1 MSRMLFLGGDSS
13 SLPLDG
19 QEKMKGRMA
28 DLVSKKK
35 KKKKAQGLAP
45 SFLISNFWYLFLSAK
60 APMGMGTKNLHHEID
75 LLTLVYCRMFRPG

>member
-45 SFLISNFWYLFLSAK
+45 SFLISNFWYLFSIRK
-60 APMGMGTKNLHHEID
+60 GSDGDGDKKPPSRN
-75 LLTLVYCRMFRPG
+75 